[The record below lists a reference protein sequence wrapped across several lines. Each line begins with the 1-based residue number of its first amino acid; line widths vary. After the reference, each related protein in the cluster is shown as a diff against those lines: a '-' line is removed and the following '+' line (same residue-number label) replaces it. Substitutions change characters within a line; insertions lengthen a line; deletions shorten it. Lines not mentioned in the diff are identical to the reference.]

1 MSSFAKAEQLMELA
15 TLAAARRAG
24 ITLDDVIERFGISH
38 RTAQRMMRA
47 LEQRFPD
54 VRERFDDEGRKRW
67 SLPPAGLRDLMTL
80 TSDELAALDLAAAA
94 LAQGGNPAVAHTLTA
109 LKDKIMSLV
118 PRDKQAR
125 LETDHDA
132 LLEAQGFVARPGPRP
147 RINAAIEETLAD
159 AIKACRVIEIDY
171 RPRGRGQTT
180 SKVMP
185 YGLLAGLRRY
195 LVVRVPGKEAAEP
208 SLRAVDRIVAARPTG
223 ESFVR
228 DEDFDLAAYAR
239 RSFGAFQ
246 SPAEYGE
253 VVWRF
258 SPEAAGYARDF
269 VFHPQQVLEDQP
281 DGGLVVR
288 FTAAG
293 HLEMAWHLYMWGD
306 AVEVLAPTALRNL
319 VAAHRRSDWPA
330 LP

>member
-15 TLAAARRAG
+15 TLAASRRAG
-24 ITLDDVIERFGISH
+24 ITLDDVTERFAVSH

-54 VRERFDDEGRKRW
+54 VRDRFDDEGRKRW
-67 SLPPAGLRDLMTL
+67 TLPAANLRDLMTL
-80 TSDELAALDLAAAA
+80 TSDELAALDLAAGA
-94 LAQGGNPAVAHTLTA
+94 LEREGNPAAARTLTG
-109 LKDKIMSLV
+109 LKDKVMSLV
-118 PRDKQAR
+118 PREKQAR

-147 RINAAIEETLAD
+147 RVNAAIEETLAD

-180 SKVMP
+180 TRVMP

-195 LVVRVPGKEAAEP
+195 LVVRVPGKEAEPP

-223 ESFVR
+223 ESFTR
-228 DEDFDLAAYAR
+228 DEAFDLGAYAK

-246 SPAEYGE
+246 SPEEYQD

-258 SPEAAGYARDF
+258 SPAAAGHARDF
-269 VFHPQQVLEDQP
+269 VFHPDQVLEDQA
-281 DGGLVVR
+281 DGSLIVR
-288 FTAAG
+288 FKAAG
-293 HLEMAWHLYMWGD
+293 RLEMAWHLYMWGD
-306 AVEVLAPTALRNL
+306 AVEVLEPTALRDL
-319 VAAHRRSDWPA
+319 VAAHRRNDWPA

>member
-1 MSSFAKAEQLMELA
+1 MSFAKAEQLMELA

-24 ITLDDVIERFGISH
+24 ITLDDVVERFQVSL

-54 VRERFDDEGRKRW
+54 VREAFDEDGRKRW
-67 SLPPAGLRDLMTL
+67 RLPAAGLRDLL
-80 TSDELAALDLAAAA
+80 
-94 LAQGGNPAVAHTLTA
+94 TLTA
-109 LKDKIMSLV
+109 DEMTALDIGAQALELGGNEAAAHALRTLKDKVMSLV
-118 PRDKQAR
+118 PREKQAR

-147 RINAAIEETLAD
+147 RVQSEIEATLAE

-180 SKVMP
+180 SRVMP
-185 YGLLAGLRRY
+185 HGLLAGLRRY
-195 LVVRVPGKEAAEP
+195 LVVRVVGKEAAEP
-208 SLRAVDRIVAARPTG
+208 SLRAVDRIVAARLLD

-228 DEDFDLAAYAR
+228 DEAFDLAAYAK

-246 SPAEYGE
+246 SPEEYEE

-258 SPEAAGYARDF
+258 APEAAGHARDF
-269 VFHPQQVLEDQP
+269 VFHPDQVLEDQA
-281 DGGLVVR
+281 DGGLIVR

-293 HLEMAWHLYMWGD
+293 RLEMAWHLYMWGD
-306 AVEVLAPTALRNL
+306 KVEVLAPDALKAL
-319 VAAHRRSDWPA
+319 VAGHRRGDWPA